1 MKRTLIFIVV
11 GLSSLV
17 VSGQAVHNLDFEV
30 VENGTAKSWK
40 NFGKGKYIL
49 KLDSDISQQGNNS
62 GYVEFIDGTPGF
74 KAWAYDISAVYK
86 GDKIKLTGYI
96 KTENVTDGYAGLWMR
111 IDPSVA
117 FDNMSSRGIKGTTDW
132 TKYEIELALKF
143 ARAQKIVVGGLLVGK
158 GKMWLDNL
166 QVTIDGKALNKVPLK
181 ELSKVEKDTTFKNG
195 SKIEAIELNEQ
206 TIQDLKQLGLI
217 WGFLKYYHPNIAKGD
232 YNWDFELFR
241 ILPKIIK
248 SKNTDE
254 RDEYL
259 VQWIQNLGEYS
270 FSENVKKEKQD
281 IKTKAD
287 LKWIK
292 QLDYSKSLKKELIN
306 IEKAKRSG
314 VNYYVSLAANV
325 QNPNFQNE
333 AVYPEMKYPDAGY
346 RLLALYRYWNIIQY
360 YFPYKN
366 LIEEDWK
373 DVLVEF
379 IPKFVNAKNE
389 LEYKLAVLELIARV
403 HDTHANIW
411 GWDMALN
418 RYWGMNLPAI
428 ELNFVENKAVVT
440 GYYDEELGKKTGLIK
455 GDNIVK
461 INNKTIDDIIKERLK
476 YTPASNYPRQLR
488 DLSTKILRTNDT
500 LLNLEFIRNGQTQ
513 AKSIEVYN
521 LKKINIYK
529 KYQQKDSCFKFIN
542 KDIAYLYLGAIK
554 NSYLPNIF
562 EKIKDTKGLI
572 IDLRCYPSD
581 FVVFTLSQYLL
592 PEKMPFVRF
601 TGASLTNAGRFTFS
615 DCLEVGRE
623 NKDYYKGKV
632 IILVNETTLSQAE
645 YTAMALRVSP
655 KATVV
660 GSTTAGADGNVSPFY
675 LPGKIKTMISGIG
688 VYYPN
693 KQETQRIGIVPDIK
707 VLPTIKGIVAGKD
720 EVLEKAIELIEGK

>member
-1 MKRTLIFIVV
+1 MKRVVIFMLLSLWSLIA
-11 GLSSLV
+11 LS
-17 VSGQAVHNLDFEV
+17 QTIHNLDFEI
-30 VENGTAKSWK
+30 VEQGQAKDWQ
-40 NFGKGKYIL
+40 NFGNGKYIL
-49 KLDSDISQQGNNS
+49 KLDTTVSKSGKNS
-62 GYVEFIDGTPGF
+62 GYIEFTDGTAGF
-74 KAWAYDISAVYK
+74 KAWAYNIPAIYQ

-96 KTENVTDGYAGLWMR
+96 KTEDVTDGYAGLWMR

-117 FDNMSSRGIKGTTDW
+117 FDNMNSRGIKGTTDW
-132 TKYEIELALKF
+132 TKYEIELNLKPS
-143 ARAQKIVVGGLLVGK
+143 RAQKIVVGGLLVGK
-158 GKMWLDNL
+158 GKIWLDNL
-166 QVTIDGKALNKVPLK
+166 QITIDGKTLDKVPLK
-181 ELSKVEKDTTFKNG
+181 GLSKVEKDTTFKHG
-195 SKIEAIELNEQ
+195 SQIESIELNEQ
-206 TIQDLKQLGLI
+206 TTQNLKQLGLI

-248 SKNTDE
+248 AKNTDE

-259 VQWIQNLGEYS
+259 LAWIQNLGEYGCL
-270 FSENVKKEKQD
+270 KKEKKEKRD

-287 LKWIK
+287 LKWIR
-292 QLDYSKSLKKELIN
+292 QLNHSKSLKKELIN

-314 VNYYVSLAANV
+314 ENYYVSLEPQV

-333 AVYPEMKYPDAGY
+333 AAYPEMKYPDAGY

-373 DVLVEF
+373 DVLEAF

-418 RYWGMNLPAI
+418 RFWGMRIPAI
-428 ELNFVENKAVVT
+428 ELNFIENKAVVT
-440 GYYDEELGKKTGLIK
+440 DYYDETLGKQTGLIK
-455 GDNIVK
+455 GDNIIK
-461 INNKTIDDIIKERLK
+461 INNQTIDDMIKERLK
-476 YTPASNYPRQLR
+476 YTPASNYPTQLR
-488 DLSTKILRTNDT
+488 DLSTKLLRTNDT
-500 LLNLEFIRNGQTQ
+500 LLNLEFIRNGQQQT
-513 AKSIEVYN
+513 KSIETYP
-521 LKKINIYK
+521 LKDINIYQ
-529 KYQQKDSCFKFIN
+529 KYQQKDTCFKFIN
-542 KDIAYLYLGAIK
+542 EDIAYLYLGSIK

-562 EKIKDTKGLI
+562 KQIKDTKGLI

-592 PEKMPFVRF
+592 PKKTPFARF
-601 TGASLTNAGRFTFS
+601 GTGSLTNAGRFTFT
-615 DCLEVGRE
+615 DCLEVGRKNE
-623 NKDYYKGKV
+623 DYYKGKIV
-632 IILVNETTLSQAE
+632 ILVNERTQSQAE
-645 YTAMALRVSP
+645 YTAMAFRVSP
-655 KATVV
+655 KATVI
-660 GSTTAGADGNVSPFY
+660 GSTTAGADGNVSSFY

-693 KQETQRIGIVPDIK
+693 KQETQRTGIVPDIK
-707 VLPTIKGIVAGKD
+707 VRPTIKGIMDGKD